1 MNINL
6 EGEEGGVVRSPDS
19 PHTLEHIPPSD
30 QSVKVV
36 EAFYHEVN
44 ENKKKPN
51 HPDNHFQTWNEQ
63 LQQCYDDLQDLGKTR
78 ASDAV
83 HAIFLSFNDDNK
95 DAIRRVQLKAN
106 RQYASRFSDFVS
118 LFKLKMTD
126 KLISRVGMGVFDPVA
141 DALANGLASLFKK
154 NIEQHYCREEY
165 RHLEPHLDAFI
176 GRLRSNL
183 VKMIKKRLTDASPGH
198 RKWGVA
204 CVRELIDKAEK
215 KLVNGRR
222 FKVDEQAPF
231 AETCANYAAN
241 LESIIERR
249 VESKLMSMKK
259 RLWRE
264 RKYEVALDI
273 EALLSRPTQIVVEL
287 ALKNTQA
294 HFPSIIEAF
303 VGYLKFAKSRQE
315 GTAAVDL
322 FPPAISV
329 IDEAKTKLRSLH
341 DSIKKLQDAGNVA
354 TAQFLGMRLMTPDNS
369 FVDDEEDEAEF

>member
-118 LFKLKMTD
+118 LFKLKMTGE
-126 KLISRVGMGVFDPVA
+126 LVATAEMGVFDPVA
-141 DALANGLASLFKK
+141 DALANGLTSLFEK
-154 NIEQHYCREEY
+154 NIEQHCREEY
-165 RHLEPHLDAFI
+165 NHLKPHLDAFI

-183 VKMIKKRLTDASPGH
+183 VKMIKKRLSDTSPGH
-198 RKWGVA
+198 RKWGVG
-204 CVRELIDKAEK
+204 CVRELIDKAANK
-215 KLVNGRR
+215 FVNGRR

-241 LESIIERR
+241 LESIIINR
-249 VESKLMSMKK
+249 VESKLTSMKK

-264 RKYEVALDI
+264 HYHGEPLDVQG
-273 EALLSRPTQIVVEL
+273 LLYTPSPDIVST
-287 ALKNTQA
+287 ALKSTQA

-303 VGYLKFAKSRQE
+303 IGYLKIGGQS
-315 GTAAVDL
+315 G
-322 FPPAISV
+322 
-329 IDEAKTKLRSLH
+329 
-341 DSIKKLQDAGNVA
+341 
-354 TAQFLGMRLMTPDNS
+354 
-369 FVDDEEDEAEF
+369 